1 MFNRKKATNNLATFD
16 LRRYKYWQA
25 IFLSFYSR
33 KLYIDVAKRWR
44 GIGLTYCLTLLI
56 FACIPLGIK
65 YMLNFEQYIWKDLIE
80 PMSKIPEIIVE
91 NGEVIFK
98 QNKPYFIKN
107 QKGNDVIIIDTT
119 DQIKEITDE
128 YPDLFMLIRKKQYFF
143 RDPRVEFLKDNE
155 RNQEFYNKRE
165 IFTYSYEGFKN
176 EKFIGKEWV
185 KEVGLNKVKNAI
197 LIFVYPLLVSCIYGV
212 LITIMIV
219 FAMMGQVASI
229 TIFKHK
235 LKFTQACRVMF
246 VSSTFGTVIFLMLR
260 TLGFHSMKIN
270 FMCMIFIFIYFSY
283 AILCIRK
290 DGRQLVHY

>member
-185 KEVGLNKVKNAI
+185 KEVGLNK
-197 LIFVYPLLVSCIYGV
+197 
-212 LITIMIV
+212 
-219 FAMMGQVASI
+219 
-229 TIFKHK
+229 
-235 LKFTQACRVMF
+235 
-246 VSSTFGTVIFLMLR
+246 
-260 TLGFHSMKIN
+260 
-270 FMCMIFIFIYFSY
+270 
-283 AILCIRK
+283 
-290 DGRQLVHY
+290 